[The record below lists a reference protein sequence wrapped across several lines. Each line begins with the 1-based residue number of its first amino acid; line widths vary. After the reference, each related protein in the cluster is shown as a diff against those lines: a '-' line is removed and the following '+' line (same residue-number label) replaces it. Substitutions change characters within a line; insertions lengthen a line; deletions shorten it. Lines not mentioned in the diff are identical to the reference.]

1 MKYHEMMQMA
11 MSETVVRGSCGWHEV
26 NKARLLLNF
35 KTNGAEHMVICAAC
49 YPPSR
54 PDLWGQC
61 AKVRVIDAL
70 LNRHCSVAS
79 KVA

>member
-11 MSETVVRGSCGWHEV
+11 MSETDPTVKSWHEV
-26 NKARLLLNF
+26 NKARLLVNF

-79 KVA
+79 KAA